1 MDFAEEG
8 AENGDAL
15 DEDGAGNFGG
25 VPYVRDAVAPW
36 TLSAVIECGR
46 SR

>member
-8 AENGDAL
+8 AEDGDAL

-25 VPYVRDAVAPW
+25 VPYVGNAVTP
-36 TLSAVIECGR
+36 
-46 SR
+46 